1 MTLVLAE
8 KLTMLLMNFSVESPS
23 IRPEVMKVFPVPL
36 GPTMASGSS
45 CWMTRLRKYSCLI
58 VSEVGTIRL
67 SLLPPVGDV
76 LKTCGRKLF

>member
-23 IRPEVMKVFPVPL
+23 MRPVVMKVLPVPL
-36 GPTMASGSS
+36 GPTMASGNS
-45 CWMTRLRKYSCLI
+45 CWMTRFRKYSCLI
-58 VSEVGTIRL
+58 VSDVGTMRL
-67 SLLPPVGDV
+67 SVPPVGEV

>member
-23 IRPEVMKVFPVPL
+23 MRPEVMKVLPVPL
-36 GPTMASGSS
+36 GPTMASGNS

-58 VSEVGTIRL
+58 VSDVGTMRL
-67 SLLPPVGDV
+67 SVPPVGDV